1 MEKYIMATIRK
12 SQIEKI
18 ENVLRKYN
26 TGAGVTADKVASL
39 ARVPR
44 ENVSKRVYDLREYY
58 TIYTNYR
65 DVNGRRTAFYRFAG

>member
-1 MEKYIMATIRK
+1 MEKYIMPTIRK

-26 TGAGVTADKVASL
+26 TGAGVTVDKVASL

-44 ENVSKRVYDLREYY
+44 EAVSKRVYDLREYY

-65 DVNGRRTAFYRFAG
+65 DVKGKRTAFYRFAG